1 MNRTAF
7 EYDAINNCIRE
18 YRDAGEEKE
27 CITLYQYDKRS
38 FMIKEINPLLE
49 ETRYSYD
56 GNGNMTEIVDGEQN
70 RTVVT
75 YDLNNL
81 PTRIQYGTDM
91 ETRFRY
97 NSRGQLVE
105 MQDWTGTTSFTRD
118 ILGRLTKVEDPQG
131 REISY
136 EYDAM
141 GRRTGIVY
149 PDGSRAA
156 FAFDK
161 NDRLKKITDAA
172 MQSASYTYDSAGNL
186 TKAVQPGNT
195 VSYTYD
201 KNNRPI
207 TVERL
212 FGVDTRASEQ
222 ITYDALGRVKTH
234 TGTSAIPEYAFR
246 RSYAYDAL
254 GQLSSYSDGENTE
267 SYLYDA
273 LGNRTQ
279 KQAGGITAAAYQY
292 NAMNQ
297 LTAMTQGEETYSYLY
312 DQRGNLTEERLGE
325 QVLRSYTYDAANR
338 MISGTNLVS
347 GAKSE
352 YTYNG
357 LLARVKKTSGTAVLS
372 YMPDY
377 LGGIQN
383 DLVTQI
389 SGVGTVNAV
398 YGQGYGRVSQ
408 RFMPQAGTETADTY
422 FQHDL
427 YGSTLF
433 AADAQGVI
441 KHHAAHDIW
450 GMPKAV
456 CDDSSIASG
465 IRFTTYDYDSV
476 LDKHFAHARMYDPS
490 QGRMLGIDPVKRG
503 LNGYTYCDNDLANQ
517 TDPTGEV
524 ANVVIGG
531 IAGAVIGGAFGFAGS
546 ALSQLAEGKGFNAR
560 KAWGA
565 AANGAIVGAARGALI
580 ASGAGIPLAFG
591 VDFAAG
597 MAGSFAEQKITGA
610 RIAPVRAAV
619 DGVFNAAGGRL
630 YGTSPL
636 KNAGNAFIRGALE
649 GAVKGGA
656 YNIADVLDNRLRNA
670 YNARKRQK
678 LRNRNTWNKK
688 KKSPWNS
695 RNPRPTGSRSPQS
708 HCGRPKP
715 LKGMR
720 NPNRG
725 ISRNRIY
732 RTHIARP
739 NDRFRFRSF
748 VRDVVAGA
756 VMGGLSSVAF
766 YGAGKAVEAL
776 KRRALG
782 INEQRAL
789 TLVLG
794 SYDDQAIIDAMKY
807 ADPTSEEVFN
817 VFGHGNPRS
826 ISYKGRPLEPVQ
838 VAVLIK
844 HSSLY
849 IGGKQKVKLYAC
861 ETGKDKD
868 GFAQQLANILGVTVE
883 APPALLAPNK
893 KGEFKIFDKKYHTY
907 DWATFKPQK
916 K

>member
-1 MNRTAF
+1 M
-7 EYDAINNCIRE
+7 Y
-18 YRDAGEEKE
+18 
-27 CITLYQYDKRS
+27 LKRS
-38 FMIKEINPLLE
+38 ISRRIFIN
-49 ETRYSYD
+49 
-56 GNGNMTEIVDGEQN
+56 
-70 RTVVT
+70 
-75 YDLNNL
+75 
-81 PTRIQYGTDM
+81 
-91 ETRFRY
+91 F
-97 NSRGQLVE
+97 
-105 MQDWTGTTSFTRD
+105 
-118 ILGRLTKVEDPQG
+118 ILWHC
-131 REISY
+131 
-136 EYDAM
+136 
-141 GRRTGIVY
+141 VY
-149 PDGSRAA
+149 A
-156 FAFDK
+156 
-161 NDRLKKITDAA
+161 
-172 MQSASYTYDSAGNL
+172 
-186 TKAVQPGNT
+186 
-195 VSYTYD
+195 
-201 KNNRPI
+201 
-207 TVERL
+207 
-212 FGVDTRASEQ
+212 
-222 ITYDALGRVKTH
+222 
-234 TGTSAIPEYAFR
+234 
-246 RSYAYDAL
+246 
-254 GQLSSYSDGENTE
+254 
-267 SYLYDA
+267 
-273 LGNRTQ
+273 
-279 KQAGGITAAAYQY
+279 
-292 NAMNQ
+292 
-297 LTAMTQGEETYSYLY
+297 YLY
-312 DQRGNLTEERLGE
+312 DQRGNLTEERLGA
-325 QVLRSYTYDAANR
+325 QVLRSYTYDATNR

-357 LLARVKKTSGTAVLS
+357 LLARVKKTSGTAVS
-372 YMPDY
+372 AYMPDY

-389 SGVGTVNAV
+389 SGVGTVNVV

-408 RFMPQAGTETADTY
+408 RFMPQAGTEASDTY

-441 KHHAAHDIW
+441 RYHAAHDIW

-456 CDDSSIASG
+456 CDDTGIASG
-465 IRFTTYDYDSV
+465 LRFTTYDYDSI
-476 LDKHFAHARMYDPS
+476 LGKHFAHARMYDPA

-503 LNGYTYCDNDLANQ
+503 LNGYAYCDNDPANQ

-597 MAGSFAEQKITGA
+597 MAGSLAEQKITGA

-688 KKSPWNS
+688 NKSPWNS

-720 NPNRG
+720 NPKRG
-725 ISRNRIY
+725 SSRNRIY

-776 KRRALG
+776 KR
-782 INEQRAL
+782 INRKSDKKSSDLLLDLNLQYFSQKNSNNYAKLRNTKNIRYSQKSINPYFDNGCNVNELIAYL
-789 TLVLG
+789 
-794 SYDDQAIIDAMKY
+794 K
-807 ADPTSEEVFN
+807 ADPFYAKKVDPIRLVKFKNLPTDVQKKLKLQGASSFTVF
-817 VFGHGNPRS
+817 
-826 ISYKGRPLEPVQ
+826 
-838 VAVLIK
+838 
-844 HSSLY
+844 SLDNRR
-849 IGGKQKVKLYAC
+849 LYAA
-861 ETGKDKD
+861 KM
-868 GFAQQLANILGVTVE
+868 AGVKV
-883 APPALLAPNK
+883 NSR
-893 KGEFKIFDKKYHTY
+893 
-907 DWATFKPQK
+907 WATQQDLDNINLIRRFSTTTVGKTIQVR
-916 K
+916 

>member
-1 MNRTAF
+1 
-7 EYDAINNCIRE
+7 
-18 YRDAGEEKE
+18 
-27 CITLYQYDKRS
+27 
-38 FMIKEINPLLE
+38 
-49 ETRYSYD
+49 
-56 GNGNMTEIVDGEQN
+56 
-70 RTVVT
+70 
-75 YDLNNL
+75 
-81 PTRIQYGTDM
+81 
-91 ETRFRY
+91 
-97 NSRGQLVE
+97 
-105 MQDWTGTTSFTRD
+105 
-118 ILGRLTKVEDPQG
+118 
-131 REISY
+131 
-136 EYDAM
+136 
-141 GRRTGIVY
+141 
-149 PDGSRAA
+149 
-156 FAFDK
+156 
-161 NDRLKKITDAA
+161 
-172 MQSASYTYDSAGNL
+172 
-186 TKAVQPGNT
+186 
-195 VSYTYD
+195 
-201 KNNRPI
+201 
-207 TVERL
+207 
-212 FGVDTRASEQ
+212 
-222 ITYDALGRVKTH
+222 
-234 TGTSAIPEYAFR
+234 
-246 RSYAYDAL
+246 
-254 GQLSSYSDGENTE
+254 
-267 SYLYDA
+267 
-273 LGNRTQ
+273 
-279 KQAGGITAAAYQY
+279 
-292 NAMNQ
+292 
-297 LTAMTQGEETYSYLY
+297 MTQGEETYSYLY
-312 DQRGNLTEERLGE
+312 DQRGNLTEEKLGE
-325 QVLRSYTYDAANR
+325 QVLRSYTYDTANR

-357 LLARVKKTSGTAVLS
+357 LLARVKKTSGMAASS

-389 SGVGTVNAV
+389 SGIGTVNAV

-456 CDDSSIASG
+456 CDDTGIASG
-465 IRFTTYDYDSV
+465 FRFTTYDYDSI
-476 LDKHFAHARMYDPS
+476 LGKHFAHARMYDPA

-503 LNGYTYCDNDLANQ
+503 LNGYAYCDNDPANQ

-597 MAGSFAEQKITGA
+597 MAGSLAEQKISGA

-619 DGVFNAAGGRL
+619 DGAFNAAGGRL

-636 KNAGNAFIRGALE
+636 KNVKNAFMRGALE

-678 LRNRNTWNKK
+678 LRTTRKRNTWKK
-688 KKSPWNS
+688 KNKNPWNS

-708 HCGRPKP
+708 HCGKPKP

-720 NPNRG
+720 NPKRRS
-725 ISRNRIY
+725 SRNRIY
-732 RTHIARP
+732 RIHILP
-739 NDRFRFRSF
+739 DDRFRIGGF

-756 VMGGLSSVAF
+756 VMGGLASASF

-776 KRRALG
+776 KRGVERTHFRNNNLKNIRERRLDEVIINNPPLKGDVIKINNIYKELRKSKVGRETLEYLINNDDISVDLYYFKHPNEDGLLG
-782 INEQRAL
+782 RVINGKYIEIFVPSHPVKTKVNVTK
-789 TLVLG
+789 TLIHEVTHVFLNTPEVTITT
-794 SYDDQAIIDAMKY
+794 AIKNRH
-807 ADPTSEEVFN
+807 F
-817 VFGHGNPRS
+817 
-826 ISYKGRPLEPVQ
+826 
-838 VAVLIK
+838 
-844 HSSLY
+844 
-849 IGGKQKVKLYAC
+849 
-861 ETGKDKD
+861 
-868 GFAQQLANILGVTVE
+868 
-883 APPALLAPNK
+883 
-893 KGEFKIFDKKYHTY
+893 
-907 DWATFKPQK
+907 
-916 K
+916 

>member
-1 MNRTAF
+1 M
-7 EYDAINNCIRE
+7 
-18 YRDAGEEKE
+18 
-27 CITLYQYDKRS
+27 
-38 FMIKEINPLLE
+38 
-49 ETRYSYD
+49 
-56 GNGNMTEIVDGEQN
+56 
-70 RTVVT
+70 
-75 YDLNNL
+75 
-81 PTRIQYGTDM
+81 
-91 ETRFRY
+91 
-97 NSRGQLVE
+97 
-105 MQDWTGTTSFTRD
+105 
-118 ILGRLTKVEDPQG
+118 
-131 REISY
+131 
-136 EYDAM
+136 
-141 GRRTGIVY
+141 
-149 PDGSRAA
+149 
-156 FAFDK
+156 
-161 NDRLKKITDAA
+161 
-172 MQSASYTYDSAGNL
+172 
-186 TKAVQPGNT
+186 
-195 VSYTYD
+195 VSG
-201 KNNRPI
+201 K
-207 TVERL
+207 
-212 FGVDTRASEQ
+212 
-222 ITYDALGRVKTH
+222 
-234 TGTSAIPEYAFR
+234 
-246 RSYAYDAL
+246 
-254 GQLSSYSDGENTE
+254 
-267 SYLYDA
+267 
-273 LGNRTQ
+273 
-279 KQAGGITAAAYQY
+279 
-292 NAMNQ
+292 
-297 LTAMTQGEETYSYLY
+297 
-312 DQRGNLTEERLGE
+312 
-325 QVLRSYTYDAANR
+325 
-338 MISGTNLVS
+338 NLVS

-357 LLARVKKTSGTAVLS
+357 LLARVKKTSGTSVSA

-377 LGGIQN
+377 PGGIQN

-389 SGVGTVNAV
+389 SGVGTVNVV

-408 RFMPQAGTETADTY
+408 RFMPQAGTEASDTY

-433 AADAQGVI
+433 AADAQGAI

-450 GMPKAV
+450 GMPKTV

-476 LDKHFAHARMYDPS
+476 LGKHFAHSRMYDPL

-503 LNGYTYCDNDLANQ
+503 LNGYMYCDNDPTNQ

-524 ANVVIGG
+524 ANVIIGG
-531 IAGAVIGGAFGFAGS
+531 IAGAVVGGAFGFAGS

-597 MAGSFAEQKITGA
+597 MAGSLAEQKITGA

-688 KKSPWNS
+688 NKSPWNS

-720 NPNRG
+720 NPKRG

-756 VMGGLSSVAF
+756 VMGGLSSAAF

-776 KRRALG
+776 KRGVNREKTTDRRLHAVNKNGLYSVGHLAQGNNTFTRDEILELIEGKTRQATKIARAIRNKKIELNFLG
-782 INEQRAL
+782 
-789 TLVLG
+789 
-794 SYDDQAIIDAMKY
+794 DKWF
-807 ADPTSEEVFN
+807 EE
-817 VFGHGNPRS
+817 
-826 ISYKGRPLEPVQ
+826 Y
-838 VAVLIK
+838 
-844 HSSLY
+844 
-849 IGGKQKVKLYAC
+849 
-861 ETGKDKD
+861 
-868 GFAQQLANILGVTVE
+868 LGVDNSVKGVAIDNKIYLRKNSNQLLSDIIHEGTH
-883 APPALLAPNK
+883 ALDYINK
-893 KGEFKIFDKKYHTY
+893 FGFNGLSQ
-907 DWATFKPQK
+907 WAWEKRAYFYERQFQISTGIEVNHATIHDMLMHIWMNYKNNIYMPYK
-916 K
+916 